1 MKHRLT
7 PVQRKVIRWM
17 AEDQGQLRIETGHK
31 TTQLV
36 EGDGDVDN
44 IVLCQSLVQYFLI
57 HHGYIE
63 KAGGIA
69 MYRLTEKG
77 RRSA

>member
-1 MKHRLT
+1 MNKHRLT
-7 PVQRKVIRWM
+7 PVQRKVLRWM
-17 AEDQGQLRIETGHK
+17 RDAQGQCRFETGHK
-31 TTQLV
+31 TTSLQ
-36 EGDGDVDN
+36 EAGDDN
-44 IVLCQSLVQYFLI
+44 EIVCCQSLVQYFLL

-77 RRSA
+77 RAA